1 MTYTAANDPNAM
13 ATNQGQV
20 GKRERES
27 RSWFKSA
34 PITPSDTVDLT
45 AYADSLI
52 VTVGGNLKILPS
64 QNADA
69 TTVTFTALVAA
80 QVIPI
85 QTRRV
90 FATGS
95 TASVASLDVA

>member
-1 MTYTAANDPNAM
+1 MPYSAANDPNAM
-13 ATNQGQV
+13 AANQSQV
-20 GKRERES
+20 GNRERES
-27 RSWFKSA
+27 RTWFKSA

-45 AYADSLI
+45 AYTDALI
-52 VTVGGNLKILPS
+52 VTGAGTLKILPS

-69 TTVTFTALVAA
+69 TPVTFGALTVG

-90 FATGS
+90 FATGTS
-95 TASVASLDVA
+95 ATVSSLDVA

>member
-1 MTYTAANDPNAM
+1 MTYDATKDPVKLARNQAQQGIARRAA
-13 ATNQGQV
+13 
-20 GKRERES
+20 ES
-27 RSWFKSA
+27 YA
-34 PITPSDTVDLT
+34 LAHAIVPSDTVDLT
-45 AYADSLI
+45 AYAAGLI

-69 TTVTFTALVAA
+69 ATVTFTAVVAG

-90 FATGS
+90 FATGT
-95 TASVASLDVA
+95 TASVASLDV